1 MLVMGVC
8 NPAGEQNT
16 YNGLYFTGGE
26 LEQLVSSGN
35 LVGRPVKAEHKGGAL
50 GHIVSSFVDDRGKLN
65 CVMKLN
71 DSVEGAIA
79 AGLVRDGIA
88 SELSLGY
95 SVDVAHS
102 EQGQQLQA
110 GKKQVLE
117 VSLVRKGARDACY
130 VTAFEDEGQPTRFT
144 RREGQAKQLVSVTE
158 QASETANNTAADTW
172 ATFDMFDI

>member
-8 NPAGEQNT
+8 NPAGERNT

-26 LEQLVSSGN
+26 LEDLVHSGE
-35 LVGRPVKAEHKGGAL
+35 LLGRPVKAEHKGDAL
-50 GHIVSSFVDDRGKLN
+50 GQIVSSFVDSHGKLN

-71 DSVEGAIA
+71 GSLEGSIA

-95 SVDVAHS
+95 SVDVAHL
-102 EQGQQLQA
+102 QNGRQLQA

-130 VTAFEDEGQPTRFT
+130 VTAFEDEGKATCFT
-144 RREGQAKQLVSVTE
+144 RAGEAKHKLS
-158 QASETANNTAADTW
+158 AGSDSAANPW
-172 ATFDMFDI
+172 ATFAMLDI

>member
-26 LEQLVSSGN
+26 LEELVSSGG

-102 EQGQQLQA
+102 EQGRQLQA

-144 RREGQAKQLVSVTE
+144 RRGDETTHKKTVTDQAEDT
-158 QASETANNTAADTW
+158 ASDAW